1 MGKAR
6 EQELRVTALGMIA
19 LVLLAALLTVS
30 TAVALRREAPR
41 VAAGHVGEPGRRR
54 GFRSVHPALTLAR
67 AGSAGA

>member
-30 TAVALRREAPR
+30 AAVAFGGKLLVSLPTTSASQDVGGASAPYVQR
-41 VAAGHVGEPGRRR
+41 
-54 GFRSVHPALTLAR
+54 
-67 AGSAGA
+67 